1 MLQEHLALSFIDYYR
16 RLNLWD
22 IIIAFITFKFRL
34 EKDTSP
40 CYVMVV
46 RNQQFFFL
54 CIIYSSR
61 LNLWDIIIP
70 LITFKFHLEKDT
82 SPC

>member
-34 EKDTSP
+34 EKDTSR

-46 RNQQFFFL
+46 RNQQFFFMYNIFKPSEFVGYYY
-54 CIIYSSR
+54 C
-61 LNLWDIIIP
+61 LNY
-70 LITFKFHLEKDT
+70 F
-82 SPC
+82 